1 LKYLESEPAM
11 TTFTYALA
19 NLPARKSLLTARKY
33 RNIPGFSFYLNSLRS
48 RNLKGF
54 SNAPWAAEY
63 LNDLNSEIGYVTDLK
78 ETPEAA
84 MAKVKQEIMP
94 SVGSFVSK

>member
-1 LKYLESEPAM
+1 L
-11 TTFTYALA
+11 LA
-19 NLPARKSLLTARKY
+19 AGKY
-33 RNIPGFSFYLNSLRS
+33 RRIPGFSFYLNSLKS
-48 RNLKGF
+48 HNLKAF

-94 SVGSFVSK
+94 SVGSVVTK